1 MHKTMEE
8 VSRLCDAQK
17 KLMEMFEGELS
28 EGKEYFGCHAEEI
41 GEISDMIKD
50 MAEAAKATM
59 EKKYYEE
66 VVFAMLEYG
75 DSDELKRM
83 GYDNWRYKS
92 GRFAPKGHGT
102 DVGHGRSMKMGF
114 DSPWPA
120 HMRPYMPIDMY
131 RDDWEGD
138 GLMHDAPYRM
148 GYPMDD
154 MYRDMQDPERGRIY
168 EDYKRARKHYTQ
180 THDETSEHRM
190 NDKIMEKTMETVDTM
205 GEMWRDANPE
215 TKKQMKHNLMQLLE
229 AWDKS
234 K

>member
-28 EGKEYFGCHAEEI
+28 EGKEYVGCHAEHI

-66 VVFAMLEYG
+66 VICAMLEY
-75 DSDELKRM
+75 SDPEELKRM

-102 DVGHGRSMKMGF
+102 DVGHGSHMRMGF

-120 HMRPYMPIDMY
+120 HINPYFPMPMY

-138 GLMHDAPYRM
+138 GLTHDAVYRM

-180 THDETSEHRM
+180 HHDAPSGDRM

-205 GEMWRDANPE
+205 EEMWRDANPE
-215 TKKQMKHNLMQLLE
+215 TRKQMKNNFMQLLD
-229 AWDKS
+229 AWEKS